1 MMAAENKKNN
11 NNSSTSRRKTSTSA
25 STTSSNLSVVDIGI
39 NLTNRAF
46 QNNWRPVLQRVV
58 NAGVDRILLTGT
70 SFSGSKEVL
79 EMAQTWP
86 DETGFKN
93 LFCTVGVYPHD
104 AKKYSKHDSTNTN
117 NLKELLVD
125 NPLAVAVGEC
135 GLDFNFNFSFRQDQ
149 CHAFREQAILACEL
163 KMPMFVRERDA
174 HEDLVKILDEVFN
187 DESCPSLPPIVIHCF
202 TGAEQEAQTYI
213 EREYLFGFAGTICK
227 KDRGAPLRD
236 MIPRLP
242 LDRIMI
248 ETDALFMG
256 YRKGRRSSEPVD
268 VVDVAKRLSE
278 VYGLARGDVC
288 ETTTNT
294 ATSFFN
300 FSR

>member
-11 NNSSTSRRKTSTSA
+11 STNTRRKTSTSA
-25 STTSSNLSVVDIGI
+25 STTSSSKLAVVDIGI

-46 QNNWRPVLQRVV
+46 RNNWRPVVQRAV

-70 SFSGSKEVL
+70 SLSGSKEGL
-79 EMAQTWP
+79 EMAQTWL
-86 DETGFKN
+86 DETGSKN
-93 LFCTVGVYPHD
+93 LFCAVGVHPHD
-104 AKKYSKHDSTNTN
+104 AKKYSKHARNTTTN
-117 NLKELLVD
+117 NLKKLLVD

-135 GLDFNFNFSFRQDQ
+135 GLDFNRNFSSREDQ

-163 KMPMFVRERDA
+163 QMPMFVHELEA
-174 HEDLVKILDEVFN
+174 HEDLVRILDEVSN
-187 DESCPSLPPIVIHCF
+187 DESCPPLPPIVIHCF
-202 TGAEQEAQTYI
+202 TGTEQEAQTYI
-213 EREYLFGFAGTICK
+213 ERGYFLGFTGTICK
-227 KDRGAPLRD
+227 KDQGASLRD

-242 LDRIMI
+242 LDRIVI
-248 ETDALFMG
+248 ETDAPFMG
-256 YRKGRRSSEPVD
+256 FRKDRRSSEPAD

-278 VYGLARGDVC
+278 VYGLAHGDVC